1 MFKEREK
8 KERKKGLSDR
18 SVEMGFYFN
27 TTYSHLIS
35 VMGEPKGGM
44 LYYVLVIKYLE
55 EAGEWSG
62 RVCYT

>member
-1 MFKEREK
+1 
-8 KERKKGLSDR
+8 
-18 SVEMGFYFN
+18 MGFYFN